1 LLSSFILVL
10 YGNDVFLSR
19 LLYYLAM
26 IGIDTEMS
34 DILLI
39 CLKESSAMILEV
51 KEVRKIFKRLSDLED
66 KLFQVMEEFAQVKKF
81 DV

>member
-1 LLSSFILVL
+1 
-10 YGNDVFLSR
+10 
-19 LLYYLAM
+19 
-26 IGIDTEMS
+26 
-34 DILLI
+34 
-39 CLKESSAMILEV
+39 MILEV